1 MRARDIPNVIS
12 IIRILLTAPVIYL
25 LLQAQ
30 YLPALLLFAFAGVS
44 DGIDGFLA
52 KRYGWQSRLG
62 SILDPLADKLLLV
75 SSFLTLAWMGHLHWY
90 LVAAIF
96 IRDLVILGGAVAYH
110 YLIGQYELRPS
121 WLSKINTVCQILL
134 ILVVM
139 FNSGVYDAGWDV
151 INGMSYLVWFTTVAS
166 GAGYVWQWGRSA
178 LRQSRL
184 EHE

>member
-12 IIRILLTAPVIYL
+12 IARILLTVPVIYL

-44 DGIDGFLA
+44 DGIDGLLA
-52 KRYGWQSRLG
+52 KRFGWQSRLG

-75 SSFLTLAWMGHLHWY
+75 SCFLTLAWMGHLQWA
-90 LVAAIF
+90 LVAAIL
-96 IRDLVILGGAVAYH
+96 IRDLVILTGAISYH
-110 YLIGQYELRPS
+110 YLVGRYEMAPS

-134 ILVVM
+134 VFVVL
-139 FNSGVYDAGWDV
+139 FNSGVYDAGWDI
-151 INGMSYLVWFTTVAS
+151 INGMSYLVWLTTVTS

-178 LRQSRL
+178 LRVSRST
-184 EHE
+184 HE